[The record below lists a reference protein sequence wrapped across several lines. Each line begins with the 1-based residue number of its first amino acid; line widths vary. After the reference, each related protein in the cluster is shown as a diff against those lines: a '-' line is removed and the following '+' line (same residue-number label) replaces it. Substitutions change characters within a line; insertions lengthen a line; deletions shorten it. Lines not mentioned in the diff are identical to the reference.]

1 MLILAI
7 DTSGQAISACLLE
20 NGKLILELNSKDDQ
34 PENSE
39 SNLSHSLQEGAK
51 RSSGGAGSDDVL
63 PAGYTKKRSKRGSK
77 TSRVFPP
84 GASVL
89 LAPMLKS
96 LTDQCGISYDQI
108 GLIALPTG
116 PGLFTGIRV
125 GVVSAKSLAYS
136 TKADLI
142 GVNTLEVIAAQ
153 TAIAENC
160 FGKPI
165 AAVLN
170 AQRQQ
175 LFCGDYIS
183 ESDWCVKPVSPN
195 RTLGREEWIE
205 SNECSLVTG
214 SGLKPMGQTLADQS
228 ELVVASPDAWE
239 CSSASVGRLAWQQ
252 YQDGRRDDFWKL
264 EPVYF
269 RPSSA
274 EEIRSAKAKAMVDA
288 KPKSS
293 K

>member
-1 MLILAI
+1 LLVLAI
-7 DTSGQAISACLLE
+7 DTSGQAISASLLE
-20 NGKLILELNSKDDQ
+20 KGKLILEINSKDDQ

-39 SNLSHSLQEGAK
+39 AKLARKSSNP
-51 RSSGGAGSDDVL
+51 RSGGAGSDDVL
-63 PAGYTKKRSKRGSK
+63 PTGYTKKRSKRGSK

-89 LAPMLKS
+89 LAPMLKT
-96 LTDQCGISYDQI
+96 LTEQCGVSFDQI

-153 TAIAENC
+153 TAIAQDW

-165 AAVLN
+165 GTVLN

-175 LFCGDYIS
+175 LFTGEYIS
-183 ESDWCVKPVSPN
+183 SSPWKIEAVN
-195 RTLGREEWIE
+195 PNQTLTRQAWIGANQCE
-205 SNECSLVTG
+205 LVTG
-214 SGLKPMGQTLADQS
+214 SGLKPMTDAIKSQPGVDVAAQS
-228 ELVVASPDAWE
+228 CWE
-239 CSSASVGRLAWQQ
+239 CSATSVGKLAWQK

-274 EEIRSAKAKAMVDA
+274 EEVRNAKV
-288 KPKSS
+288 S